1 MRVAIPVPSSIQ
13 AIYILIVLLPGFF
26 VVAAV
31 ELLTG
36 TREKVPL
43 RLTIRALALSFVVYV
58 VYSIFVESGFLPGLQ
73 VALKSGASGES
84 QLMFP
89 TVDIWGITA
98 LSGISLFV
106 SVALSLAIN
115 KDWMRILRYI
125 GLTRQS
131 HDAQPWDGAFR
142 LSNHWV
148 LVKLGSGDKL
158 VGWPKRMSSRETRH
172 SLSLQDAH
180 WIRDD
185 GTMTEIGADEFL
197 ITGEIEWV
205 QLLKIRG

>member
-1 MRVAIPVPSSIQ
+1 MPSTLQ

-26 VVAAV
+26 IVAFV

-43 RLTIRALALSFVVYV
+43 RLTVRALALSFVVYV
-58 VYSIFVESGFLPGLQ
+58 VYAICVDIGFFPGIL
-73 VALKSGASGES
+73 VTSNAVVSGEN

-89 TVDIWGITA
+89 SVDIGGIVA
-98 LSGISLFV
+98 LSGISIFI
-106 SVALSLAIN
+106 SIALSLAIN
-115 KDWMRILRYI
+115 NDWMRFLRKMR
-125 GLTRQS
+125 LTRQS

-142 LSNHWV
+142 LPNHWV

-158 VGWPKRMSSRETRH
+158 LGWPKRMSSRETKH

-185 GTMTEIGADEFL
+185 GSTTKIGADEFL

-205 QLLKIRG
+205 QLHRGK